1 MERNRINK
9 NPYHTKY
16 RVRLIDLNQNNSS
29 NTSDIAQYKMY
40 FQWKTDALL
49 SRRNLIINLKHLP
62 IVLNLN
68 DETSTILNTL
78 SLNCNL

>member
-40 FQWKTDALL
+40 FQWKTDEL
-49 SRRNLIINLKHLP
+49 
-62 IVLNLN
+62 
-68 DETSTILNTL
+68 
-78 SLNCNL
+78 